1 MGNSQLLLI
10 ALVAVA
16 VALGWRA
23 FSSDEPDPSPPS
35 YESLLGRSRSLTS
48 RLLGGPPL
56 DTANLRIA
64 PLASGLGRV
73 SVTQF
78 NFVHFDAVPGPPDP
92 ESFADELV
100 LELYDSAS
108 DFRWTMTYAVATPS
122 GIRKLMDDE
131 RWNFFYASEIFVV
144 KRYDL
149 PTIREAVYGRVKE
162 VHEQVP
168 LDVEGPPTRS

>member
-16 VALGWRA
+16 VVLGWRV

-35 YESLLGRSRSLTS
+35 YENLLGRSRSLVS
-48 RLLGGPPL
+48 QRFGGPPL
-56 DTANLRIA
+56 DTANLGTA
-64 PLASGLGRV
+64 PVASGLGRV

-78 NFVHFDAVPGPPDP
+78 NFVHFDAEPGPPDP

-108 DFRWTMTYAVATPS
+108 DFRWTMTYVVATPS
-122 GIRKLMDDE
+122 GIQKLMDDE
-131 RWNFFYASEIFVV
+131 RWKFFYASEIFVV

-168 LDVEGPPTRS
+168 LDPEGPPIAG